1 MNLVNR
7 LVAAGIDP
15 LMALLGQLPRLAG
28 LALLSAATGVALL
41 LVVRATSNQRRL
53 AEVKRAI
60 RAGVFEI
67 RLFGDDPRAI
77 LRTQAEL
84 VRHNLTYLRLSSVPL
99 FWAFVPLVLLT
110 AQLQSFFAYDG
121 VEPGRTSVVKVRL
134 ADDWQARTGS
144 VVGAKPAAEPA
155 LTLEAPEGVRVET
168 PMAWTASTNEA
179 AWRVAVDRPGEY
191 TLVVRLGGE
200 AFSKSLHASNR
211 VARRSPVRPV
221 RGLAGEVLHPAEPPL
236 PHGSGLLSIEV
247 AYPSRGVSALGVEL
261 HWMVWFIVLSMACA
275 FALKRPLGV
284 VL

>member
-1 MNLVNR
+1 MDLVNR

-28 LALLSAATGVALL
+28 LAVLSAATGVTLL

-60 RAGVFEI
+60 RAGLFEI

-84 VRHNLTYLRLSSVPL
+84 VRHNLTYLRLSFVPL
-99 FWAFVPLVLLT
+99 LWAFVPLVLLT

-121 VEPGRTSVVKVRL
+121 LEPGRTSVVKVRL
-134 ADDWQARTGS
+134 ADDWQARGGA
-144 VVGAKPAAEPA
+144 VVAEKPAAEPA
-155 LTLEAPEGVRVET
+155 LTIETPEGVRVET
-168 PMAWTASTNEA
+168 PMAWTSSTDEA
-179 AWRVAVDRPGEY
+179 AWRVAIDRPGEY
-191 TLVVRLGGE
+191 TLVVRFDGE
-200 AFSKSLHASNR
+200 AFSKSLHASNQ
-211 VARRSPVRPV
+211 VARRSPVRPA
-221 RGLAGEVLHPAEPPL
+221 RGLAAEVLHPAEPPL
-236 PHGSGLLSIEV
+236 PDGSGLRSIEV
-247 AYPSRGVSALGVEL
+247 AYPSRGLSAFGIEF
-261 HWMVWFIVLSMACA
+261 HWMVWFIVLTMAFA